1 MASAKARTSFLLLL
15 LHIFPA
21 APFEILRDCIV
32 SSQITES
39 NILFDTLEFLA
50 LVPDGRTG
58 IRARI
63 SCADDQYHYIEWNS
77 QRITATTTSTFGPY
91 GAPDSSNGWTRF
103 TLGYVGHLTLFDG
116 RRQSWLPGNISFQ
129 CPVSNVELSGS
140 FFTRMCPT
148 STPVWKV
155 EGKGSVDIPLH
166 VDDETPENLTL
177 FSTTNFRPVFRVDDS
192 EFHLGMSGESL
203 MTGRH
208 HEPLFGG
215 PSPCPEDIQ
224 GKRQYDVPGV
234 ECWSS
239 HTHGESERSPKEN
252 ACSESGR
259 PQICSGTE
267 PGIKMAMV
275 HKRGKK
281 SS

>member
-215 PSPCPEDIQ
+215 TDHRLVL
-224 GKRQYDVPGV
+224 KTY
-234 ECWSS
+234 
-239 HTHGESERSPKEN
+239 KEN
-252 ACSESGR
+252 GSTMFQHSR
-259 PQICSGTE
+259 L
-267 PGIKMAMV
+267 
-275 HKRGKK
+275 
-281 SS
+281 